1 MCHSTDGAE
10 DGVRQQSRLDSFL
23 TGGLAVPAP
32 NLTDLRTRE
41 SLGAGLMDGVNE
53 ANLRA
58 WLRNPEDIKIGN
70 LMSGRAAHLYDG
82 GNIKLSDAQVDAL
95 IAYLLNLQ

>member
-58 WLRNPEDIKIGN
+58 WLR
-70 LMSGRAAHLYDG
+70 AAHLYDG